1 MKTVHLNDGFTIP
14 TIGFGTWQLQSTTIE
29 SCIMAAVDAGY
40 QHFDCALVYQNEA
53 LIGSALSMCF
63 SSGQTKRSDLFIT
76 SKLWNTYHRP
86 ELVLDGCRKS
96 LLDLQSGYID
106 LYLMHWPVAYQPGDS
121 LFPMD
126 SSGHGLYDSIP
137 PEETWKAMEQL
148 VTRGLVRSIGLSNF
162 NESQIARI
170 LQVASIKPVML
181 QVESHLGFL
190 NEAVISYAKSV
201 GLAVTAYSP
210 LGCPGSKNKDFG
222 DLLSLPAV
230 RQLAEKHGK
239 TSAQILLRH
248 AIQRGLCVI
257 PKSSNTQRI
266 RENIALFDFELSSE
280 DMKLLNSAGQNT
292 RRIQPQLMFDHPEF
306 PFRSKT

>member
-1 MKTVHLNDGFTIP
+1 MNGLFQIEETNQPVASSLIGLFFLSVAIMKTVHLNDGFTIP

-63 SSGQTKRSDLFIT
+63 SSGQTKRSDF
-76 SKLWNTYHRP
+76 
-86 ELVLDGCRKS
+86 
-96 LLDLQSGYID
+96 SGTPTIARN
-106 LYLMHWPVAYQPGDS
+106 LCLMAVARACLIYNQPGDS

-148 VTRGLVRSIGLSNF
+148 VTKGL
-162 NESQIARI
+162 IARI

-280 DMKLLNSAGQNT
+280 DMKLLNSAGQST